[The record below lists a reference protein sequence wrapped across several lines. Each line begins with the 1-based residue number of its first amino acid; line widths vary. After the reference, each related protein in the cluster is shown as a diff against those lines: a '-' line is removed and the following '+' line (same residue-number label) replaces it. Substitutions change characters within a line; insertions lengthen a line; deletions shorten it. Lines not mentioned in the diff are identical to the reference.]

1 MKERY
6 HQYLEL
12 AKKLAA
18 KAGNRLYK
26 EFAKEGK
33 YEVSFKGKADVVTKA
48 DTIAEEIIISGIKE
62 SFPKHSILSEE
73 SGTEDNNSGYMW
85 IVDPLDGTTNFAV
98 KLPFFCTSIAL
109 TKNQEIIAGAVYN
122 PIENALYSATADEV
136 TKLNDKEIRPNQ
148 NADPEKTFHSFC
160 YGSDMTNRLKAAEY
174 YKITKKLGMPSRQL
188 GASALEMARISS
200 GIIDSFYNPGAK
212 IWDVAAG
219 VLIVKQ
225 AGGVVTDID
234 GSPYHPDA
242 AGILASSNPKLHE
255 KLIKI
260 IPKNVQ

>member
-1 MKERY
+1 
-6 HQYLEL
+6 
-12 AKKLAA
+12 
-18 KAGNRLYK
+18 
-26 EFAKEGK
+26 
-33 YEVSFKGKADVVTKA
+33 
-48 DTIAEEIIISGIKE
+48 
-62 SFPKHSILSEE
+62 
-73 SGTEDNNSGYMW
+73 
-85 IVDPLDGTTNFAV
+85 
-98 KLPFFCTSIAL
+98 
-109 TKNQEIIAGAVYN
+109 
-122 PIENALYSATADEV
+122 
-136 TKLNDKEIRPNQ
+136 
-148 NADPEKTFHSFC
+148 
-160 YGSDMTNRLKAAEY
+160 
-174 YKITKKLGMPSRQL
+174 
-188 GASALEMARISS
+188 MARISS